1 MTRLNTP
8 DGLPPLRDVIAA
20 YGLQAKKKFSQNF
33 ILDLNLTR
41 RIARTAGPLN
51 DRWVVEVGAGP
62 GGLTR
67 ALLLEGAA
75 KVIAIERDHR
85 CLPALGDIAS
95 HYPGR
100 LIVQEGDAAKMEWQS
115 LLKGCPGKAIIAANL
130 PYAIATL
137 LLVDWLEA
145 ESWPPW
151 WDRMALMF
159 QKEVGERLVA
169 HPGTKAYGRLAVLAQ
184 WRTEARVAMTLK
196 PSAFVPPPKVESS
209 VVVLIPRASPEPA
222 CSVAALARVTA
233 AAFGQRRKMLRSSLK
248 TLTPFPE
255 LLLQSAGLD
264 PNLRAEQVPVA
275 GFARLADAFGR
286 SEGSQ
291 L

>member
-1 MTRLNTP
+1 MTRLNSP

-20 YGLQAKKKFSQNF
+20 YGLRAKKSLSQNF

-41 RIARTAGPLN
+41 RIARAAGPL
-51 DRWVVEVGAGP
+51 DGRWVLEVGPGP

-67 ALLLEGAA
+67 ALLLEGAE
-75 KVIAIERDHR
+75 KVIAVERDQR
-85 CLPALGDIAS
+85 CRPALDDIAD

-100 LIVQEGDAAKMEWQS
+100 LVVHEGDAVNMDWQA

-130 PYAIATL
+130 PYAIATV

-145 ESWPPW
+145 EPWPPW

-159 QKEVGERLVA
+159 QREVGERLIA
-169 HPGTKAYGRLAVLAQ
+169 DPGSKAYGRLAVLAQ

-196 PSAFVPPPKVESS
+196 PSAFVPPPKVDSS
-209 VVVLIPRASPEPA
+209 VVVLTPRSSPQPG

-255 LLLQSAGLD
+255 LLLRSAGLE
-264 PNLRAEQVPVA
+264 PNLRAEQVPVE
-275 GFARLADAFGR
+275 GFARLAQVFGR
-286 SEGSQ
+286 EPET
-291 L
+291 